1 MPFKSFNIMCLIY
14 FLIALPL
21 VAQGQESLL
30 PSNAPVKEL
39 VLLRASME
47 EVKKNL
53 ADINSELL
61 MLRESAQFPA
71 RSQVAVFL
79 TMDKLPQF
87 QLESVEMRV
96 GGSVVSSH
104 NYGLHEKEAMQKGG
118 SHRFYTGN
126 LDPGLYTVKAVF
138 TGTLSDAQKYSGSV
152 SYNFKKTAK
161 AKVFTLGISDLL
173 QDGTPDMTIREDR

>member
-1 MPFKSFNIMCLIY
+1 MFFKSFNIMCLTY
-14 FLIALPL
+14 FMATLP
-21 VAQGQESLL
+21 VTGYGQE
-30 PSNAPVKEL
+30 APRPHDLQAKEL
-39 VLLRASME
+39 LLLRAPLE

-53 ADINSELL
+53 VDINSELL
-61 MLRESAQFPA
+61 VLRESTQFPE

-87 QLESVEMRV
+87 QLESVEMQV

-118 SHRFYTGN
+118 FHRFYTGN
-126 LDPGLYTVKAVF
+126 LDPGSYTVKAVF
-138 TGTLSDAQKYSGSV
+138 TGTLSGAQKYSGSV
-152 SYNFKKTAK
+152 SYNFKKTEK
-161 AKVFTLGISDLL
+161 AKVFTLGISDFF